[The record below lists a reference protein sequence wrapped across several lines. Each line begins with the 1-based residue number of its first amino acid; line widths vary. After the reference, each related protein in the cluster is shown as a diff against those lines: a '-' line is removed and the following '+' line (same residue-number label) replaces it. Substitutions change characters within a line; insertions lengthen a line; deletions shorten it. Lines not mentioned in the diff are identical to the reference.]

1 MKSEHPITDV
11 ANATIELFKALRALD
26 DTSVVS
32 TLEVEKTIDMI
43 ALDVSSLL
51 IKFGI
56 SVEAQKKL

>member
-26 DTSVVS
+26 DTGMVS

-51 IKFGI
+51 IKFGV